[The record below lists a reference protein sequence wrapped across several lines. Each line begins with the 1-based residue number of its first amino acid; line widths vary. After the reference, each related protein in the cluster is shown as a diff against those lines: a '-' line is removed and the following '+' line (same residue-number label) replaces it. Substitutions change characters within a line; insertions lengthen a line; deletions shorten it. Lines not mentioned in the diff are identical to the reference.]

1 MKKTLAFMLVFV
13 MVLSLVACGSKKT
26 ATQAPA
32 AEKEQTQTAAEPTE
46 KAEDKTTDEPAK
58 DLIPK
63 TVQVL
68 IPLKAGGGTDVLLRY
83 ITEGINQNTG
93 KSIVVVNQNEGGG
106 AVCFNNVENAKV
118 NGETIGFFGSSY
130 FTNYVAGSHETAP
143 NKLRCVSFLEMVQG
157 GSFIVVPASSPYNTF
172 EELVAGAKEKEL
184 VLGVQLG
191 SYTHFQCAEIANN
204 AGINFK
210 YVEATGDAEKVTA
223 LLGNL
228 VDVSLINANQ
238 TRQYVESGDLKALC
252 CVSDFDREALAALKD
267 VPTLND
273 LGLPSCNACSVFVAC
288 VPASMDDATAQAIN
302 QLFVDS
308 LDREDVIANVKKSG
322 YVLKAHDLATSQA
335 MYEAAYTSFLEIG
348 KQLGILAEGR

>member
-1 MKKTLAFMLVFV
+1 MKRTLALLLVFV
-13 MVLSLVACGSKKT
+13 MVLSLAACASKQT
-26 ATQAPA
+26 ATTTPA
-32 AEKEQTQTAAEPTE
+32 AEKEESKTAVEKTESEP
-46 KAEDKTTDEPAK
+46 KK
-58 DLIPK
+58 DPLPK
-63 TVQVL
+63 TIQVL

-83 ITEGINQNTG
+83 ITDGINQNTG
-93 KSIVVVNQNEGGG
+93 KSLVVVNQNEGGG

-130 FTNYVAGSHETAP
+130 FTNYVAGSHDTAP
-143 NKLRCVSFLEMVQG
+143 DKLRCVSFLEMVQG

-204 AGINFK
+204 AGIQFK

-252 CVSDFDREALAALKD
+252 CVSDFDREALPVLKD

-273 LGLPSCNACSVFVAC
+273 LGLPSCNACSVFVTC

-302 QLFVDS
+302 QLFIDS
-308 LDREDVIANVKKSG
+308 LNRDDVIANVKKSG
-322 YVLKAHDLATSQA
+322 YVLKAHDLATSQD
-335 MYEAAYTSFLEIG
+335 MYEASYTSFLDIG